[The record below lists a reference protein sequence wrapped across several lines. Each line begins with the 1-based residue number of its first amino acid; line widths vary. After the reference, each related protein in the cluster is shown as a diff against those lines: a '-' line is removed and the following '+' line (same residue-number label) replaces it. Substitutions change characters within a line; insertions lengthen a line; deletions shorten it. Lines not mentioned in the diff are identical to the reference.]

1 MIRTFLF
8 SALVV
13 SFLAGPVS
21 AQNYGQPSSNSM
33 EHEPTIEEALEAATR
48 RFHVRVSDMD
58 RYRRRAGLSGWM
70 PQVDVTYRSN
80 DSTLDLD
87 HFDRLNFPGDDPASI
102 DDGSASVNE
111 IQINAG
117 WDLSRVVFNP
127 LVLDVNAMVGLYDE
141 ISEEVINVYYLR
153 QRLILSARNSPPD
166 DPGTRQTLELRI
178 AQATATLNALT
189 GGIFPTGPV
198 L

>member
-1 MIRTFLF
+1 MML
-8 SALVV
+8 SLLLVASVPALGQDYMN
-13 SFLAGPVS
+13 SSDPFAG
-21 AQNYGQPSSNSM
+21 
-33 EHEPTIEEALEAATR
+33 EPTVEEAIEAATR
-48 RFHVRVSDMD
+48 RFHVRVADMD
-58 RYRRRAGLSGWM
+58 RYRRRVGISALM
-70 PQVDVTYRSN
+70 PQVDVSYRTN

-87 HFDRLNFPGDDPASI
+87 HFDSLNFPGDDPASI

-127 LVLDVNAMVGLYDE
+127 LVLDVSAMVGLYDE
-141 ISEEVINVYYLR
+141 VSEEVINVYFLR
-153 QRLILSARNSPPD
+153 QRLILSARNNPPQD
-166 DPGTRQTLELRI
+166 TGTRETLELRI

-189 GGIFPTGPV
+189 GALFPTGPV